1 MNLER
6 RNRMKTQWLAVGLPL
21 LIVAIAAGVL
31 WRENEAPPPLA
42 VNLPCPTPATGC
54 TAQIGNRAI
63 TVGMAGKLKTLQP
76 FQVWVKSPGADKV
89 QASFTM
95 VDMNM
100 GFNLYTLRPD
110 KDGVFRA
117 QVTLPA
123 CVSGRRE
130 WVMTVDIDETTRLA
144 VPFATEL
151 QTP

>member
-1 MNLER
+1 MNLELGK
-6 RNRMKTQWLAVGLPL
+6 RMKTRWLALGLPL
-21 LIVAIAAGVL
+21 LIVAAAVVV
-31 WRENEAPPPLA
+31 WRDAETPPPIA
-42 VNLPCPTPATGC
+42 IDLPCPAPAAGC
-54 TAQIGNRAI
+54 AARIGDRSI
-63 TVGMAGKLKTLQP
+63 TVGLADKLKALQP
-76 FQVWVKSPGADKV
+76 FQVWVQAPGADKV

-130 WVMTVDIDETTRLA
+130 WVMTVDIDKTTRLA
-144 VPFATEL
+144 VPFSTEL
-151 QTP
+151 

>member
-1 MNLER
+1 MTN
-6 RNRMKTQWLAVGLPL
+6 KWLAAGLPL
-21 LIVAIAAGVL
+21 LIVAGAALVL
-31 WRENEAPPPLA
+31 WREAETPAPVA
-42 VNLPCPTPATGC
+42 IDLPCPTPAAGC
-54 TAQIGNRAI
+54 AARIGERSI
-63 TVGMAGKLKTLQP
+63 TVGLAEPRKTLQP
-76 FQVWVKSPGADKV
+76 FEVWVQAPGADQV

-130 WVMTVDIDETTRLA
+130 WVMTVDIDKTTRLA
-144 VPFATEL
+144 VPFSTEL
-151 QTP
+151 

>member
-6 RNRMKTQWLAVGLPL
+6 KTRMTHKWLAAGLPL
-21 LIVAIAAGVL
+21 LIVAGAALVL
-31 WRENEAPPPLA
+31 WRDGETPAPVA
-42 VNLPCPTPATGC
+42 IDLPCPTPTTGC
-54 TAQIGNRAI
+54 ATRIGDRSI
-63 TVGMAGKLKTLQP
+63 TVGLGDKRKTLQP
-76 FQVWVKSPGADKV
+76 FPVWVKAAGADQV

-130 WVMTVDIDETTRLA
+130 WVMTVDIDKTTRLA
-144 VPFATEL
+144 VPFSTEL
-151 QTP
+151 

>member
-6 RNRMKTQWLAVGLPL
+6 RNRMKNKWLALGLPL
-21 LIVAIAAGVL
+21 LIVAAAAVVV
-31 WRENEAPPPLA
+31 WRDAETPPPVA
-42 VNLPCPTPATGC
+42 IDLPCPTPATGC
-54 TAQIGNRAI
+54 TARIGDRSV
-63 TVGMAGKLKTLQP
+63 TVGLDDKLKALQP
-76 FQVWVKSPGADKV
+76 FQVWVKAPGAGQV

-95 VDMNM
+95 LDMNM

-130 WVMTVDIDETTRLA
+130 WVMTVDIDKTTRLA
-144 VPFATEL
+144 VPFSTEL
-151 QTP
+151 

>member
-1 MNLER
+1 MNLELGKQ
-6 RNRMKTQWLAVGLPL
+6 MKTRWLALGLPL
-21 LIVAIAAGVL
+21 LIVAGAALVL
-31 WRENEAPPPLA
+31 WRAAETPPPVA
-42 VNLPCPTPATGC
+42 IDLPCPTPTAGCATR
-54 TAQIGNRAI
+54 IGERSV
-63 TVGMAGKLKTLQP
+63 TVGLTDPRKTLQP
-76 FQVWVKSPGADKV
+76 FGVWVKAPGADQV

-130 WVMTVDIDETTRLA
+130 WVMTVDIDKTTRLA
-144 VPFATEL
+144 VPFSTEL
-151 QTP
+151 

>member
-1 MNLER
+1 MNLQRE
-6 RNRMKTQWLAVGLPL
+6 NRMKNKWLAVGLPL
-21 LIVAIAAGVL
+21 LIVAITALVL
-31 WRENEAPPPLA
+31 WRDAETLPPVA
-42 VNLPCPTPATGC
+42 VNLACPTLATGC
-54 TAQIGNRAI
+54 AAQIGNRAI
-63 TVGMAGKLKTLQP
+63 TIGLADKPKALQP
-76 FQVWVKSPGADKV
+76 FQVWVKAPGANKV

-130 WVMTVDIDETTRLA
+130 WVMTVDIDKANRFA
-144 VPFATEL
+144 VSFSTE
-151 QTP
+151 P